1 MIVTLYARAPVAPR
15 PSVAVIVKFE
25 VAAVVGVPVIA
36 PVAAFSDTPAGKL
49 PAETL
54 NVYEP
59 VPPVALTVCE
69 YATPTVPFGNVAGL
83 TVIAA
88 LMVTAY
94 ARAPVAPRPS
104 VAVTVKLEV
113 AAVVGVPVM
122 TPLAAFSD
130 RPAGKPPA
138 DTLNV

>member
-1 MIVTLYARAPVAPR
+1 MPFSSVAGFTVIAALMVTAYARAPVAPR

-36 PVAAFSDTPAGKL
+36 PVAAFIESPAGKL

-69 YATPTVPFGNVAGL
+69 
-83 TVIAA
+83 
-88 LMVTAY
+88 
-94 ARAPVAPRPS
+94 
-104 VAVTVKLEV
+104 
-113 AAVVGVPVM
+113 
-122 TPLAAFSD
+122 
-130 RPAGKPPA
+130 
-138 DTLNV
+138 

>member
-1 MIVTLYARAPVAPR
+1 MRAPVAPR
-15 PSVAVIVKFE
+15 PSVAVIVKLL
-25 VAAVVGVPVIA
+25 VVAVVGVPVIA
-36 PVAAFSDTPAGKL
+36 PVAAFNESPAGKL

-69 YATPTVPFGNVAGL
+69 YAVPSVPPGSVAGF

-88 LMVTAY
+88 LIVTLY

-104 VAVTVKLEV
+104 VAVIVKLLV
-113 AAVVGVPVM
+113 AAVVE
-122 TPLAAFSD
+122 S
-130 RPAGKPPA
+130 R
-138 DTLNV
+138 